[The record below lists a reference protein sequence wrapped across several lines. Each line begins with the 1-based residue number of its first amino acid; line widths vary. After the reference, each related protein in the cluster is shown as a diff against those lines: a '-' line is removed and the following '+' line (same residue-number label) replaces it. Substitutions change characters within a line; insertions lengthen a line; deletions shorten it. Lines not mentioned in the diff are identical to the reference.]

1 MTVQVKATKLNIITS
16 ATGTPTTTSNVV
28 PFLIQQNPP
37 CPAEKKKALTKLLKS
52 HKRTLEVLVTS
63 QTTMEKRNYIRC
75 KLIKKEIF
83 TTDVFI

>member
-37 CPAEKKKALTKLLKS
+37 CPAEQRK
-52 HKRTLEVLVTS
+52 H
-63 QTTMEKRNYIRC
+63 
-75 KLIKKEIF
+75 
-83 TTDVFI
+83 